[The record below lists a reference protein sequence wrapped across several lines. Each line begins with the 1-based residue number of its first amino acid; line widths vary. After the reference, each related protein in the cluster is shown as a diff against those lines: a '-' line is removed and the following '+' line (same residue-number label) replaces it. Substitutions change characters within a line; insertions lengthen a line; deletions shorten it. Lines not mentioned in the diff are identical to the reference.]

1 VLIKSIWFLYRAV
14 GIMRCKHKLAVK
26 GGTLI
31 VLGVVGLA
39 LYTFKFVLLVLSI
52 VLIAIGILTLS

>member
-1 VLIKSIWFLYRAV
+1 
-14 GIMRCKHKLAVK
+14 MRCKHKLAVK